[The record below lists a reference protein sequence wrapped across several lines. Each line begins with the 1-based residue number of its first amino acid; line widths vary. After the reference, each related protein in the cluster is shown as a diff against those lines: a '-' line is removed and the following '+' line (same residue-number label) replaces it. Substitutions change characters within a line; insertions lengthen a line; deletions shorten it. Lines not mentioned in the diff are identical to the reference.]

1 MSTPRGIL
9 LDIDGTLVASNDA
22 HAHAWVQALAEHG
35 IRVPFERVRPLIG
48 KGGDKLL
55 PEVSGIREETDEG
68 KQVSRRRREIFLRDY
83 LPKLRPTPGA
93 QELLREMKKRG
104 LQLAVATSAKAD
116 ELTGLLKVCGAEGLV
131 DAKTSSDEVEES
143 KPDPDVVHAALSKVG
158 LPAEAVRMLGDT
170 PYDVESAGR
179 AGVGAIA
186 VRCGGWGDADLK
198 GALAVYDDPADL
210 LRHYDESP
218 LVG

>member
-35 IRVPFERVRPLIG
+35 IRAPFERVRPLIG

-55 PEVSGIREETDEG
+55 PEVSGIREDTAEG
-68 KQVSRRRREIFLRDY
+68 KQISKRRREIFLRDY

-93 QELLREMKKRG
+93 QELLRGMKKRG

-116 ELTGLLKVCGAEGLV
+116 ELTGLLKVCGAEWLV

-143 KPDPDVVHAALSKVG
+143 KPDPDVVHAALSKIG

-186 VRCGGWGDADLK
+186 VRCGGWGDTDLK

-218 LVG
+218 LAR